1 MGHLF
6 RVKLSVGRNKF
17 RISIELNHSA
27 CLYSGNEYNDYITK
41 YASSSH
47 ALKSQN
53 RKVLLVV
60 TIRYPLIFY
69 KQHVFY
75 CSTNRRQCGS
85 DSRSSHT
92 PQVRPND
99 RQVARRHMMIIYNFL
114 RNSFSVFIATCGF
127 SVIQTCICSIDR
139 LNSCKCG
146 AVRNGRP
153 STFAF

>member
-6 RVKLSVGRNKF
+6 RIKLSVGRNKF

-69 KQHVFY
+69 KQHVFIAAPTDGNVAAI
-75 CSTNRRQCGS
+75 SVPLTLLRS
-85 DSRSSHT
+85 DQMT
-92 PQVRPND
+92 AKWLD
-99 RQVARRHMMIIYNFL
+99 DI
-114 RNSFSVFIATCGF
+114 
-127 SVIQTCICSIDR
+127 
-139 LNSCKCG
+139 
-146 AVRNGRP
+146 
-153 STFAF
+153 